1 MARQNPSVAIPNS
14 LEAKGQLISKYL
26 FGTFN
31 SSKKSNEKF
40 LPWPS
45 RFVFWKNLRYQ
56 SVLLK
61 LTDL

>member
-31 SSKKSNEKF
+31 SSKKKQRKISA
-40 LPWPS
+40 LA
-45 RFVFWKNLRYQ
+45 
-56 SVLLK
+56 
-61 LTDL
+61 